1 MINFIEKK
9 EEKGL
14 QTALVLDNIVDKI
27 LIFFLTHLK
36 FLLISKITLVLYEIN
51 DRKNTT

>member
-27 LIFFLTHLK
+27 LIFFPHPLK
-36 FLLISKITLVLYEIN
+36 ILINIENYFSII
-51 DRKNTT
+51 